1 MENVAEKKKVIF
13 SGIQPSGNLT
23 LGNYLGALKNWVKL
37 QDEYDCFFCVVDL
50 HAITVKQ
57 VPADL
62 RKRTLEV
69 LAINIACGI
78 DPEKNTLF
86 IQSHV
91 PAHSEGAWLLTCNT
105 YMGELSRMTQFKD
118 KSQKHG
124 DSIPAGLFTYPV
136 LMAADILLYNTDL
149 VPVGIDQK
157 QHLELARDLAG
168 RFNNAYS
175 PTFKVPDP
183 YIPPVGA
190 KVMSLQDPS
199 KKMSKSDD
207 NPNSYILIMDTPD
220 VIRKK
225 ISRAVTDSI
234 GVVNYCDEQ
243 PGVKNLLDILIS
255 IKGYVVD
262 LHAITVKQVPA
273 DLRKRTLEVLA
284 INIACGIDPEKNT
297 LFIQSHVPAHSEGA
311 WLLTCNTYMGELSR
325 MTQFKDKSQKHGD
338 SIPAGLFT
346 YPVLMAADI
355 LLYNTDLVPV
365 GIDQKQHLE
374 LARDLAG
381 RFNNAYSP
389 TFKVPDPYIPPVGA
403 KVMSLQDPSKKMSK
417 SDDNPNS
424 YILIMDTPDVIRKK
438 ISRAVTDSIGVVNY
452 CDEQPGVKNLLD
464 ILISIK
470 GYSKDEV
477 VDLYKGKGYADLKK
491 DVADAI
497 VDELAPIQERVNN
510 LLKDKKALEEIYK
523 LGAEK
528 ANYAAI
534 KTLRKMQKKIGLIP
548 R

>member
-1 MENVAEKKKVIF
+1 MENIAENKKIIF

-37 QDEYDCFFCVVDL
+37 QNEYDCFFCVVDL

-57 VPADL
+57 IPADL

-69 LAINIACGI
+69 LAIYIACGI
-78 DPEKNTLF
+78 DPDKNTLF

-91 PAHSEGAWLLTCNT
+91 PAHSEASWLLTCNT

-118 KSQKHG
+118 KAKKHG
-124 DSIPAGLFTYPV
+124 DSIPAGLFAYPV

-157 QHLELARDLAG
+157 QHLELARDLGA

-175 PTFKVPDP
+175 PTFKIPEP

-190 KVMSLQDPS
+190 KVMSLQDPT
-199 KKMSKSDD
+199 KKMSKSDY
-207 NPNSYILIMDTPD
+207 NPNSYILIMDPPE

-234 GVVNYCDEQ
+234 GVVNYTDEQ

-255 IKGYVVD
+255 IKGY
-262 LHAITVKQVPA
+262 T
-273 DLRKRTLEVLA
+273 
-284 INIACGIDPEKNT
+284 
-297 LFIQSHVPAHSEGA
+297 
-311 WLLTCNTYMGELSR
+311 
-325 MTQFKDKSQKHGD
+325 
-338 SIPAGLFT
+338 
-346 YPVLMAADI
+346 
-355 LLYNTDLVPV
+355 
-365 GIDQKQHLE
+365 
-374 LARDLAG
+374 
-381 RFNNAYSP
+381 
-389 TFKVPDPYIPPVGA
+389 
-403 KVMSLQDPSKKMSK
+403 
-417 SDDNPNS
+417 
-424 YILIMDTPDVIRKK
+424 
-438 ISRAVTDSIGVVNY
+438 
-452 CDEQPGVKNLLD
+452 
-464 ILISIK
+464 
-470 GYSKDEV
+470 KDEV
-477 VDLYKGKGYADLKK
+477 VDLYKDKGYADLKK

-497 VDELAPIQERVNN
+497 IDELAPIQEKVNI

-534 KTLRKMQKKIGLIP
+534 KNLRKMQKKIGLIP
-548 R
+548 RS

>member
-1 MENVAEKKKVIF
+1 MENIAENKKIIF

-37 QDEYDCFFCVVDL
+37 QNEYDCFFCVVDL

-57 VPADL
+57 IPADL

-69 LAINIACGI
+69 LAIYIACGI
-78 DPEKNTLF
+78 DPDKNTLF

-91 PAHSEGAWLLTCNT
+91 PAHSEASWLLTCNT

-118 KSQKHG
+118 KAKKHG
-124 DSIPAGLFTYPV
+124 DSIPAGLFAYPV

-157 QHLELARDLAG
+157 QHLELARDLGA

-175 PTFKVPDP
+175 PTFKIPEP

-190 KVMSLQDPS
+190 KVMSLQDPT

-207 NPNSYILIMDTPD
+207 NPNSYILIMDPPE

-234 GVVNYCDEQ
+234 GVVNYTDEQ
-243 PGVKNLLDILIS
+243 LGVKNLLDILIS
-255 IKGYVVD
+255 IKGY
-262 LHAITVKQVPA
+262 T
-273 DLRKRTLEVLA
+273 
-284 INIACGIDPEKNT
+284 
-297 LFIQSHVPAHSEGA
+297 
-311 WLLTCNTYMGELSR
+311 
-325 MTQFKDKSQKHGD
+325 
-338 SIPAGLFT
+338 
-346 YPVLMAADI
+346 
-355 LLYNTDLVPV
+355 
-365 GIDQKQHLE
+365 
-374 LARDLAG
+374 
-381 RFNNAYSP
+381 
-389 TFKVPDPYIPPVGA
+389 
-403 KVMSLQDPSKKMSK
+403 
-417 SDDNPNS
+417 
-424 YILIMDTPDVIRKK
+424 
-438 ISRAVTDSIGVVNY
+438 
-452 CDEQPGVKNLLD
+452 
-464 ILISIK
+464 
-470 GYSKDEV
+470 KDEV
-477 VDLYKGKGYADLKK
+477 VDFYKDKGYADLKK

-497 VDELAPIQERVNN
+497 IDELAPIQEKVNI

-534 KTLRKMQKKIGLIP
+534 KNLRKMQKKIGLIP
-548 R
+548 RS

>member
-1 MENVAEKKKVIF
+1 MENIAENKKIIF

-37 QDEYDCFFCVVDL
+37 QNEYDCFFCVVDL

-57 VPADL
+57 IPADL

-69 LAINIACGI
+69 LAIYIACGI
-78 DPEKNTLF
+78 DPDKNTLF

-91 PAHSEGAWLLTCNT
+91 PAHSEASWLLTCNT

-118 KSQKHG
+118 KAKKHV
-124 DSIPAGLFTYPV
+124 DSIPAGLFAYPV

-157 QHLELARDLAG
+157 QHLELARDLGA

-175 PTFKVPDP
+175 PTFKIPEP

-190 KVMSLQDPS
+190 KVMSLQDPT

-207 NPNSYILIMDTPD
+207 NPNSYILIMDPPE

-234 GVVNYCDEQ
+234 GVVNYTDEQ

-255 IKGYVVD
+255 IKGY
-262 LHAITVKQVPA
+262 T
-273 DLRKRTLEVLA
+273 
-284 INIACGIDPEKNT
+284 
-297 LFIQSHVPAHSEGA
+297 
-311 WLLTCNTYMGELSR
+311 
-325 MTQFKDKSQKHGD
+325 
-338 SIPAGLFT
+338 
-346 YPVLMAADI
+346 
-355 LLYNTDLVPV
+355 
-365 GIDQKQHLE
+365 
-374 LARDLAG
+374 
-381 RFNNAYSP
+381 
-389 TFKVPDPYIPPVGA
+389 
-403 KVMSLQDPSKKMSK
+403 
-417 SDDNPNS
+417 
-424 YILIMDTPDVIRKK
+424 
-438 ISRAVTDSIGVVNY
+438 
-452 CDEQPGVKNLLD
+452 
-464 ILISIK
+464 
-470 GYSKDEV
+470 KDEV
-477 VDLYKGKGYADLKK
+477 VDLYKDKGYADLKK

-497 VDELAPIQERVNN
+497 IDELAPIQEKVNI

-534 KTLRKMQKKIGLIP
+534 KNLRKMQKKIGLIP
-548 R
+548 RS

>member
-1 MENVAEKKKVIF
+1 MENIAENKKIIF

-37 QDEYDCFFCVVDL
+37 QNEYDCFFCVVDL

-57 VPADL
+57 IPADL

-69 LAINIACGI
+69 LAIYIACGI
-78 DPEKNTLF
+78 DPDKNTLF

-91 PAHSEGAWLLTCNT
+91 PAHSEASWLLTCNT

-118 KSQKHG
+118 KAKKHG
-124 DSIPAGLFTYPV
+124 DSIPAGLFAYPV

-157 QHLELARDLAG
+157 QHLELARDLGA

-175 PTFKVPDP
+175 PTFKIPEP

-190 KVMSLQDPS
+190 KVMSLQDPT

-207 NPNSYILIMDTPD
+207 NPNSYILIMDPPE

-234 GVVNYCDEQ
+234 GVVNYTDEQ

-255 IKGYVVD
+255 IKGY
-262 LHAITVKQVPA
+262 T
-273 DLRKRTLEVLA
+273 
-284 INIACGIDPEKNT
+284 
-297 LFIQSHVPAHSEGA
+297 
-311 WLLTCNTYMGELSR
+311 
-325 MTQFKDKSQKHGD
+325 
-338 SIPAGLFT
+338 
-346 YPVLMAADI
+346 
-355 LLYNTDLVPV
+355 
-365 GIDQKQHLE
+365 
-374 LARDLAG
+374 
-381 RFNNAYSP
+381 
-389 TFKVPDPYIPPVGA
+389 
-403 KVMSLQDPSKKMSK
+403 
-417 SDDNPNS
+417 
-424 YILIMDTPDVIRKK
+424 
-438 ISRAVTDSIGVVNY
+438 
-452 CDEQPGVKNLLD
+452 
-464 ILISIK
+464 
-470 GYSKDEV
+470 KDEV
-477 VDLYKGKGYADLKK
+477 VDLYKDKGYADLKK

-497 VDELAPIQERVNN
+497 IDELAPIQEKVNT

-534 KTLRKMQKKIGLIP
+534 KNLRKMQKKIGLIP
-548 R
+548 RS

>member
-1 MENVAEKKKVIF
+1 MENIADKKKIIF

-37 QDEYDCFFCVVDL
+37 QNEYDCFFCVVDL

-69 LAINIACGI
+69 LAIYIACGI
-78 DPEKNTLF
+78 DPNKNTLF

-118 KSQKHG
+118 KSKKHG

-157 QHLELARDLAG
+157 QHLELARDLAT

-190 KVMSLQDPS
+190 KVMSLQDPT

-207 NPNSYILIMDTPD
+207 NPNSYILIMDPPE

-234 GVVNYCDEQ
+234 
-243 PGVKNLLDILIS
+243 
-255 IKGYVVD
+255 
-262 LHAITVKQVPA
+262 
-273 DLRKRTLEVLA
+273 
-284 INIACGIDPEKNT
+284 
-297 LFIQSHVPAHSEGA
+297 
-311 WLLTCNTYMGELSR
+311 
-325 MTQFKDKSQKHGD
+325 
-338 SIPAGLFT
+338 
-346 YPVLMAADI
+346 
-355 LLYNTDLVPV
+355 
-365 GIDQKQHLE
+365 
-374 LARDLAG
+374 
-381 RFNNAYSP
+381 
-389 TFKVPDPYIPPVGA
+389 
-403 KVMSLQDPSKKMSK
+403 
-417 SDDNPNS
+417 
-424 YILIMDTPDVIRKK
+424 
-438 ISRAVTDSIGVVNY
+438 
-452 CDEQPGVKNLLD
+452 GVKNLLD

-477 VDLYKGKGYADLKK
+477 VELYKDKGYADLKK

-497 VDELAPIQERVNN
+497 VEELAPIQERVNN

-534 KTLRKMQKKIGLIP
+534 KNLRKMQKKIGLIP